1 MTLRRA
7 GLFVAFCI
15 IVVIGRVVGSGMSE
29 LSAARTYQAAGQHH
43 EAAISYGNAIRMYLP
58 ASPIGARASE
68 GLIELADRAQSAQQA
83 DEYRFCLEELR
94 SGWLAVRSLWQPG
107 SSWIAEA
114 ERRLV
119 PLMAGDGTGAWPD
132 PTLSATQ
139 REAVVRDVLASR
151 DDPSR
156 LWVVLMGLGY
166 VLWLGG
172 AGLAIWRGIPA
183 AESAPVRWKTVF
195 SFAGLS
201 VSGYI
206 LWLLALARA

>member
-1 MTLRRA
+1 VTSRRA

-15 IVVIGRVVGSGMSE
+15 LVVIGRVVGSGTSE
-29 LSAARTYQAAGQHH
+29 LRAAARYEAAGQHH

-68 GLIELADRAQSAQQA
+68 RLLALAERASSAQQP
-83 DEYRFCLEELR
+83 DESRFCLEELR

-107 SSWIAEA
+107 ASWIAEA
-114 ERRLV
+114 EQRLV
-119 PLMAGDGTGAWPD
+119 PLMTGDGRSAWPD
-132 PTLSATQ
+132 PALSAVE

-151 DDPSR
+151 DDPR
-156 LWVVLMGLGY
+156 LTWVVLMGVGY
-166 VLWLGG
+166 LLWLGG
-172 AGLAIWRGIPA
+172 ACLAIWRGIPA
-183 AESAPVRWKTVF
+183 AEAAPVRWKTVF

-201 VSGYI
+201 ACGYV

>member
-15 IVVIGRVVGSGMSE
+15 LVVIGRVIGSGTSE
-29 LSAARTYQAAGQHH
+29 LRAARTYEAAGQHH

-58 ASPIGARASE
+58 ASPIGAQASE
-68 GLIELADRAQSAQQA
+68 RLLVLADRATSAQQP
-83 DEYRFCLEELR
+83 DESRFCLEELR

-132 PTLSATQ
+132 PRLSAAE
-139 REAVVRDVLASR
+139 REAVVKEVLASR

-156 LWVVLMGLGY
+156 FWVVLMGLGY

-183 AESAPVRWKTVF
+183 EEAAPVRWKTVF

-201 VSGYI
+201 AGGYI

>member
-15 IVVIGRVVGSGMSE
+15 LVVIGRVIGSGMSE
-29 LSAARTYQAAGQHH
+29 LRAARGYEAAGLHH

-58 ASPIGARASE
+58 TSPIGARASE
-68 GLIELADRAQSAQQA
+68 RLLALADRAQSAQQPH
-83 DEYRFCLEELR
+83 ESRFCLEELR

-107 SSWIAEA
+107 STWIADA

-132 PTLSATQ
+132 PSLSKVE
-139 REAVVRDVLASR
+139 REAVVKDVLAIR

-156 LWVVLMGLGY
+156 FWVVVMGLGY
-166 VLWLGG
+166 VMWLGG

-183 AESAPVRWKTVF
+183 AEAAPVRWKTVF
-195 SFAGLS
+195 SFASLS
-201 VSGYI
+201 AGGYI